1 MKVGCETVGPGAQ
14 EFRAS
19 SFCNLS
25 LSVSKKHGSSELFVV
40 KCMLYFEGV
49 LLSEKGF

>member
-19 SFCNLS
+19 SFFNLS
-25 LSVSKKHGSSELFVV
+25 LSTSKKHDSSELFVV
-40 KCMLYFEGV
+40 KYVLYFEDV